1 MIGIILITIILI
13 YLINFYRK
21 VKSLPPGPMP
31 FPIIGNLFTFD
42 FRKMHQWIIDQK
54 KIYGNVFTIYFPGP
68 LVVLADCDSINEAL
82 VENGDNFLGR
92 NVNAY
97 PDKAFHEKLNVGVV
111 FSEGEEWR
119 DQRRLSL
126 HILRDFGMSR
136 TIIQDKIHLVVQDI
150 YDQIDSFESKDNV
163 NIDKIIQL
171 SVGNVINLILFGIMY
186 SNTQDNEFFKFTKA
200 IEEFIKGSQRWE
212 FRILILFPFIDRIP
226 ILNKYLYKRITR
238 SQRKM
243 RKLAKIQVKN
253 SRKTFNP
260 DDEPPNFIHA
270 VLKEIQS
277 TDSKY
282 SYLNSDHLEGM
293 VLDFW
298 IGGVE
303 TSYTTLKWF
312 ILIIMKHLD
321 IQKKLQDEID
331 EVIGKDRL
339 VQLSDKS
346 KLPYMNAFI
355 NESQRFANIIA
366 FAPKH
371 KCTKD
376 TVINGHLI
384 PKNTIVE
391 PFYWGANMDEKY
403 FKDPS
408 VFNPNRFIDDEG
420 NLKIEHEHMSFG
432 KGKRICAGKSLAESE
447 IFLIFT
453 SLVQRYKFTHPN
465 GPVDL
470 SVDFSGVLQPKPFT
484 CMIESR

>member
-1 MIGIILITIILI
+1 MIGILLLLFTT
-13 YLINFYRK
+13 YYVFNFYK
-21 VKSLPPGPMP
+21 KIKSLPPGPIP
-31 FPIIGNLFTFD
+31 FPIIGNLFSFN
-42 FRKMHQWIIDQK
+42 FKKMHLWIHEQK
-54 KIYGNVFTIYFPGP
+54 KTYGNVFTVWLPAP
-68 LVVLADCDSINEAL
+68 QVVLADYDSIIEAL
-82 VENGDNFLGR
+82 VKNDDNFIGR
-92 NVNAY
+92 NVDGF
-97 PDKAFHEKLNVGVV
+97 PDKAFHEKLNVGVI

-136 TIIQDKIHLVVQDI
+136 TIIQDKIYLVIQDI
-150 YDQIDSFESKDNV
+150 YDHIENLENQNNV
-163 NIDKIIQL
+163 NIDKILQL
-171 SVGNVINLILFGIMY
+171 SVGNVINLILFGSMFY
-186 SNTQDNEFFKFTKA
+186 STKDNEFFKFA
-200 IEEFIKGSQRWE
+200 EALEDFAKGASKWE
-212 FRILILFPFIDRIP
+212 FRVLLLFPSIDKIP
-226 ILNKYLYKRITR
+226 ILNNYLYKRITR
-238 SQRKM
+238 TQRKM
-243 RKLAKIQVKN
+243 RELAKIQVEKCK
-253 SRKTFNP
+253 KTYKP

-270 VLKEIQS
+270 FLKETQLV
-277 TDSKY
+277 DSKY
-282 SYLNSDHLEGM
+282 SYLNSDHLEAI

-298 IGGVE
+298 TGGVE
-303 TSYTTLKWF
+303 TTYTALRWF
-312 ILIIMKHLD
+312 ILLIMKHLD

-346 KLPYMNAFI
+346 KLHYMNAFI
-355 NESQRFANIIA
+355 NEGQRYTNIVA
-366 FAPKH
+366 FVPKH

-384 PKNTIVE
+384 PKDTIID

-408 VFNPNRFIDDEG
+408 VFNPNRFLDDEG
-420 NLKIEHEHMSFG
+420 NLKNKHEHMSFG

-470 SVDFSGVLQPKPFT
+470 SFDFSGVLQPKTYT
-484 CMIESR
+484 CKIEKR